1 MSLRQ
6 KWMQRVKAL
15 NKAQIGIFGISV
27 SFAHFIH
34 YVILRLCSFHHN
46 SANAQFLGLMV
57 KKKKNKF
64 CLFPN
69 IFDVSNVSDTWKIE

>member
-6 KWMQRVKAL
+6 KWMQRVKVL

-34 YVILRLCSFHHN
+34 YV
-46 SANAQFLGLMV
+46 ANAQFLGLMI
-57 KKKKNKF
+57 KKKKNK
-64 CLFPN
+64 CCSFPN

>member
-34 YVILRLCSFHHN
+34 YV
-46 SANAQFLGLMV
+46 ANAQFLGLMI
-57 KKKKNKF
+57 KKEEK
-64 CLFPN
+64 
-69 IFDVSNVSDTWKIE
+69 